1 MGAVGRAVRLIA
13 GMALIREAAL
23 KTRQAT
29 GDGATTTALVA
40 SEIFLAAAAQ
50 WPGADNPAAVVQAIK
65 QAAMLLDQL

>member
-29 GDGATTTALVA
+29 GDGATTTALLA
-40 SEIFLAAAAQ
+40 SEIFLAAAE